1 MHGLG
6 RFEPKAHL
14 VQPSPGVQERAP
26 ALAREGRPSAPG
38 DPRALHGHVLSASQQ
53 SFKSL
58 VPESSSSRSPMMT
71 GLLQLVLLSCGM
83 PFSLQWWGTQHQNG
97 SALTP
102 SSGPLWF

>member
-6 RFEPKAHL
+6 RPETKAHL
-14 VQPSPGVQERAP
+14 VQPSPGMQGTAP

-38 DPRALHGHVLSASQQ
+38 DPRALDGHVLSASQQ
-53 SFKSL
+53 SCKPLF
-58 VPESSSSRSPMMT
+58 PESSSSRSPMMA
-71 GLLQLVLLSCGM
+71 GLLQLVLLSCGT
-83 PFSLQWWGTQHQNG
+83 PFSLQWWGAQYQNG